1 MAKYFLGYFS
11 NGYCGCD
18 ETHGFIA
25 EDAEQVRK
33 CCEDIL
39 PEYAE
44 DSIIGCLDEEEQ
56 EDEDLMEDYLSGCY
70 VEVVE
75 VSEERMKEEMDDD
88 EAYICPC

>member
-18 ETHGFIA
+18 EARGFIA

-33 CCEDIL
+33 FCEDML

-44 DSIIGCLDEEEQ
+44 DSIMGCLDEEEQ
-56 EDEDLMEDYLSGCY
+56 QDEDLMEAYYADCY
-70 VEVVE
+70 VEVEE
-75 VSEERMKEEMDDD
+75 VTEEKMREEMDD
-88 EAYICPC
+88 EEPYIL

>member
-25 EDAEQVRK
+25 EDIEQVRK
-33 CCEDIL
+33 HCEDIL

-56 EDEDLMEDYLSGCY
+56 EDKDAMEAYYADCY

-75 VSEERMKEEMDDD
+75 VSEEKMREEMDDD
-88 EAYICPC
+88 EPSIF

>member
-18 ETHGFIA
+18 EVHAFIA

-33 CCEDIL
+33 YCEEML

-44 DSIIGCLDEEEQ
+44 DSIVGCLDEEEQ
-56 EDEDLMEDYLSGCY
+56 QNEELMETYYADCY
-70 VEVVE
+70 VEVEE
-75 VSEERMKEEMDDD
+75 VSEEKMREEMDDD
-88 EAYICPC
+88 EPYVL